1 MSKIKNG
8 MAPGGVAPET
18 FKLDK
23 HQLSGLSVVSVKR
36 APGEREAFAIGNVD
50 SGVWYAEHAYRAITP
65 YGAMRFTGPRA
76 YWDAWT
82 EFTRL
87 TGRSRPSVK
96 RFKVSVRWGATAD
109 PYNIERALGTQGR
122 WPANHDGHGFTKE
135 Q

>member
-1 MSKIKNG
+1 MMSKFKITKS
-8 MAPGGVAPET
+8 GGLVHAITPEM

-36 APGEREAFAIGNVD
+36 VPGEREAFAIGNVD

-65 YGAMRFTGPRA
+65 YGAMRFTSLT
-76 YWDAWT
+76 DAWT

-87 TGRSRPSVK
+87 TGRTYAK
-96 RFKVSVRWGATAD
+96 RSVRWGATAD
-109 PYNIERALGTQGR
+109 
-122 WPANHDGHGFTKE
+122 HMKE